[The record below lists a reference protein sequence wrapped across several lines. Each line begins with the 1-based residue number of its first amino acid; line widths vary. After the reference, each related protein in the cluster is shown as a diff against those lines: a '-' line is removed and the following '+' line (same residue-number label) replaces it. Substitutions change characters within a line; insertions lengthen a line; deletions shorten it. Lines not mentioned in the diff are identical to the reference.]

1 MTNDGLLVVISGA
14 AGTGKGTVVERLAAD
29 DGIRVSISA
38 TTRSPR
44 GNEQDGREYHFLTK
58 ERFRELIEND
68 GFLEFAEYV
77 GNFYG
82 SPRRQAEEWMKQGR
96 DVILEIEVQGC
107 MQVKEKKPD
116 CVSIFILP
124 PSMEELE
131 RRLRKRGTETEEQIH
146 ARLARAREE
155 LPLAQDYD
163 YRVVNDDLDECVDR
177 IREIIRAEKEKRFN

>member
-29 DGIRVSISA
+29 EGIRVSISA

-82 SPRRQAEEWMKQGR
+82 SPRRRADSGREAPKLRSRYMRVLQGQGR
-96 DVILEIEVQGC
+96 SFLLLRTMIIVSLMTILTNVLTG
-107 MQVKEKKPD
+107 
-116 CVSIFILP
+116 
-124 PSMEELE
+124 
-131 RRLRKRGTETEEQIH
+131 
-146 ARLARAREE
+146 
-155 LPLAQDYD
+155 
-163 YRVVNDDLDECVDR
+163 
-177 IREIIRAEKEKRFN
+177 